1 MTTNELPTRFF
12 GREGQ
17 AVTIV
22 GLGGE
27 GILRTYGQEENAQS
41 VILEALEQGIAYFDS
56 ARVYAG
62 SEGYYGS
69 LWPRRP
75 EMRSKIFQ
83 TSKSAS
89 RDKSGALADLDQT
102 LSTMGISHLDL
113 WQIHDV
119 RTEEDLGRI
128 GGPKGALEAFV
139 EAKKAGKV
147 RFIGV
152 TGHHDPNILSQA
164 LRDWPV
170 DSVMMPVN
178 PVEGAI
184 RGFLDS
190 TLPLAKEKGMAV
202 IGMKVLGASQYILP
216 ELGITPEL
224 LIRYALSQDITVA
237 IVGCSSPREVLTL
250 AKAGRDYKP
259 FSKEEQ
265 ESVVNRFRPY
275 AKGLAYYRG
284 VI

>member
-1 MTTNELPTRFF
+1 MTTNELPTRLF

-27 GILRTYGQEENAQS
+27 GILRTYGQEERAQS

-69 LWPRRP
+69 IWPRRP

-83 TSKSAS
+83 ASKSAS

-102 LSTMGISHLDL
+102 LSTMGIGHLDL

-119 RTEEDLGRI
+119 RTEDDLGRI

-139 EAKKAGKV
+139 EAKKAGKI

-170 DSVMMPVN
+170 DAVMMPVN

-190 TLPLAKEKGMAV
+190 TLPLAKEKGIAV

-216 ELGITPEL
+216 ELGITPEML
-224 LIRYALSQDITVA
+224 MRYAVSQDITVA
-237 IVGCSSPREVLTL
+237 IVGCSSPREVRTL

-259 FSKEEQ
+259 FSREEQ
-265 ESVVNRFRPY
+265 ESVVSRIRPY

-284 VI
+284 II